1 MMFSSLSLLIFL
13 PLMGAFVLL
22 TISGSPERVIKNVR
36 HVGLWTSLA
45 NFFLSLYVLFHFDM
59 SCGDLQMV
67 EKSAHTF
74 FGVRY
79 ALGVDGISMIF
90 LLLTTFLVV
99 LTIFASWKHVQKNI
113 KAHMFCVL
121 VLESLV
127 IGGFLAMDTFLF
139 FVFFESLL
147 IPMFFI
153 IGFFG
158 GPNRLRATFMF
169 FLYTFFGSLGL
180 FVALIY
186 VYQATGSFEPEV
198 IMAYTFTMKEQ
209 MWLFWG
215 FFLAFAVKVPMFPVH
230 TWLPDTY
237 VEAPVSGSIILSGV
251 LSTLGAY
258 GLLRF
263 VLPFFPEACSF
274 YQPLVFVL
282 SVVGVVYASFVAFA
296 QSDMKR
302 LVAYSSVAHM
312 GIVTLGLFSARPAGL
327 EGAIF
332 QMVSHGLLSAGLFM
346 AVGCLYDRLKTYKM
360 SDFGDLATMMP
371 LGATCVMILVLSAV
385 GLPGTMG
392 FVGEFLVFLGAFP
405 IAPLWVALAVTSV
418 VWSAMYF
425 LNFYRT
431 VFFGAEKSLNISDF
445 SAREA
450 LTLLPIVGVI
460 LFFGIFPHV
469 LLQTARPAVYGL
481 LVTKGIERDVIQ
493 PAPLE
498 TGQSTVYQAQP

>member
-1 MMFSSLSLLIFL
+1 MMLSSLSLLML
-13 PLMGAFVLL
+13 VPMMGAFVLL
-22 TISGSPERVIKNVR
+22 TISGSPERVVKNVR
-36 HVGLWTSLA
+36 HVGLWTSLT
-45 NFFLSLYVLFHFDM
+45 NFFLSLHVLFHFDM
-59 SCGDLQMV
+59 SQGGLQMV
-67 EKSAHTF
+67 EKSGHTF

-79 ALGVDGISMIF
+79 ALGIDGVSLIF

-99 LTIFASWKHVQKNI
+99 LTIVASWKHVQKNV

-121 VLESLV
+121 ILESLV

-139 FVFFESLL
+139 FIFFESLL

-158 GPNRLRATFMF
+158 GPDRLRATFMF

-198 IMAYTFTMKEQ
+198 IMAHTFTMKEQ

-237 VEAPVSGSIILSGV
+237 VEAPVSGSIILSGI

-282 SVVGVVYASFVAFA
+282 SVIGVVYASFVAFA

-327 EGAIF
+327 EGAVF

-346 AVGCLYDRLKTYKM
+346 AVGCLYDRFKTYEMPK
-360 SDFGDLATMMP
+360 FGDLATVMP
-371 LGATCVMILVLSAV
+371 LGATCVMVLVLSAV

-405 IAPLWVALAVTSV
+405 ASPLWVMLAITGV

-425 LNFYRT
+425 LNFYRA
-431 VFFGAEKSLNISDF
+431 VFFGGEKQLNTPDLTT
-445 SAREA
+445 REA
-450 LTLLPIVGVI
+450 ITLLPIVGVI
-460 LFFGIFPHV
+460 LFFGIFPHF

-481 LVTKGIERDVIQ
+481 LVTKGIEEDINKT
-493 PAPLE
+493 ASLK
-498 TGQSTVYQAQP
+498 TDQAAFQQALP